1 MALLDVNLDGNVD
14 LAVGAS
20 SYGDSG
26 PLDYNVCIDI
36 LYLGE
41 FFYRLCLFPKPRIE
55 LSRNLT

>member
-36 LYLGE
+36 LYFGE
-41 FFYRLCLFPKPRIE
+41 GFVGFACFPSLVSYQEI
-55 LSRNLT
+55 